1 MKMQDAEDQ
10 PHTACCI
17 FHIPKLN
24 KMKNSLLILI
34 LLISS
39 LFSLGQVQTFQGD
52 ESMLYAQ
59 TKQIN
64 QFFHRFNGEEDVTGK
79 RLYDTDGEYH
89 SVKLRNKYLNI
100 LFDLSSPLITK
111 DARDVFIL
119 DVNGK
124 KNPVFLDFHAN
135 SWFAEVSSEFTYN
148 RQPIHM
154 ILYFKLEAERQGYKW
169 VLSNVH
175 CSAFEKYFNHVGDSV
190 SGENFLHPMSHELDF
205 MTLRK
210 MFTDPANIGYYLEKD
225 YYPDQLAIFLKEYK
239 DGNLKFVSSNNVKFH
254 FFQIPH
260 WYFEV
265 SYFNRYQNNSGWLI
279 SNLVRVNDQEKKE
292 IIRNYTHEK

>member
-1 MKMQDAEDQ
+1 MQDAEDQ
-10 PHTACCI
+10 PHAACCI
-17 FHIPKLN
+17 FHISKLTQ
-24 KMKNSLLILI
+24 MKKIPIILI

-39 LFSLGQVQTFQGD
+39 FISFGQVRTYQGD

-64 QFFHRFNGEEDVTGK
+64 QFYRRFNGEEDVTGK
-79 RLYDTDGEYH
+79 RLYDTDGDFRTA
-89 SVKLRNKYLNI
+89 KLRNKYLNI

-111 DARDVFIL
+111 DTRDVFIM
-119 DVNGK
+119 DVNSK
-124 KNPVFLDFHAN
+124 RDPLFLDFHAN
-135 SWFAEVSSEFTYN
+135 NWFAEVSAEFTYN

-154 ILYFKLEAERQGYKW
+154 ILYFKLEKERQGYKW

-175 CSAFEKYFNHVGDSV
+175 SSAFEKYFNHVGDSI
-190 SGENFLHPMSHELDF
+190 SGANFLHPMSHELDF
-205 MTLRK
+205 MNLRK
-210 MFTDPANIGYYLEKD
+210 MFANPANIGYYLEKE
-225 YYPDQLAIFLKEYK
+225 YYPDQLALFLKEYH
-239 DGNLKFVSSNNVKFH
+239 DGTLKFVSSNNVKFH
-254 FFQIPH
+254 FFQIPN

-292 IIRNYTHEK
+292 IIRNYTHEN

>member
-1 MKMQDAEDQ
+1 MKK
-10 PHTACCI
+10 
-17 FHIPKLN
+17 IPV
-24 KMKNSLLILI
+24 ILI
-34 LLISS
+34 LPISS
-39 LFSLGQVQTFQGD
+39 FYSSGQIGSVQSD
-52 ESMLYAQ
+52 ESILYAQ

-64 QFFHRFNGEEDVTGK
+64 QFFRRFNGEEDVTGK
-79 RLYDTDGEYH
+79 RIYDTDDSFH
-89 SVKLRNKYLNI
+89 STKLRNKYLNI

-111 DARDVFIL
+111 DAREVFIL
-119 DVNGK
+119 EVNSK

-135 SWFAEVSSEFTYN
+135 NWFAEVSADFTYN
-148 RQPIHM
+148 RKPIHM
-154 ILYFKLEAERQGYKW
+154 ILYFKLEKERLGYKW

-175 CSAFEKYFNHVGDSV
+175 TSAFNKYFKHVGDSI

-210 MFTDPANIGYYLEKD
+210 MFASPDNIGYYLEKD
-225 YYPDQLAIFLKEYK
+225 YYPDQLALFLKEYQE
-239 DGNLKFVSSNNVKFH
+239 GTLKFVSSNNVKFH
-254 FFQIPH
+254 FFQIPN

-279 SNLVRVNDQEKKE
+279 SNMVRVNDQEKKE